1 MIKSAKGS
9 NLDDDLDDEETF
21 LLKKETP
28 SPIHKGVR
36 VWIENKCIKILL
48 FEKKSS
54 IMCALFELHVCGIE
68 DFVLSFFR
76 GIEGK
81 GGRKEQ

>member
-48 FEKKSS
+48 FEKK
-54 IMCALFELHVCGIE
+54 
-68 DFVLSFFR
+68 
-76 GIEGK
+76 K
-81 GGRKEQ
+81 

>member
-28 SPIHKGVR
+28 SPIHKGVC

-48 FEKKSS
+48 FEKK
-54 IMCALFELHVCGIE
+54 
-68 DFVLSFFR
+68 
-76 GIEGK
+76 K
-81 GGRKEQ
+81 